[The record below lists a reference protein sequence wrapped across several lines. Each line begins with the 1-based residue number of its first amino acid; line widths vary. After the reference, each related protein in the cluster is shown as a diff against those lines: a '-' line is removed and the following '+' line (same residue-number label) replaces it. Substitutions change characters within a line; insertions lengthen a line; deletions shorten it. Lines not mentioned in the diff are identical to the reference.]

1 MVFASGTGLSIT
13 GNTFQYSGGGTALL
27 ITMNGPS
34 LDKFESMLVP
44 GGDLFINSS
53 IISQKVTRDDINVHY
68 VDCQALAEQ
77 EVGSAKTQ
85 NMVMLGAII
94 QVTNVVKMDTMADVF
109 AYKFT
114 GGKAKLIPQ
123 NIKALEV
130 WKPGK

>member
-1 MVFASGTGLSIT
+1 
-13 GNTFQYSGGGTALL
+13 
-27 ITMNGPS
+27 
-34 LDKFESMLVP
+34 
-44 GGDLFINSS
+44 
-53 IISQKVTRDDINVHY
+53 
-68 VDCQALAEQ
+68 
-77 EVGSAKTQ
+77 
-85 NMVMLGAII
+85 MVMLGAII